1 MSTHRLTNFE
11 IAKYYQ
17 KGPNFHGAYFNS
29 LPKIKGRAYV
39 INIDEYKS
47 IKTH

>member
-1 MSTHRLTNFE
+1 MVL
-11 IAKYYQ
+11 IQ
-17 KGPNFHGAYFNS
+17 KNS